1 MTSTGW
7 VTVTSTV
14 LVSALV
20 EVVFDFFI
28 FSFLVAIGSLPVG
41 PGTLC
46 TSFMC
51 WAVAFSETNA
61 LLQILHL
68 KVLD

>member
-1 MTSTGW
+1 MTSMGC

-14 LVSALV
+14 VVAVCVSAVV
-20 EVVFDFFI
+20 EADSDFF
-28 FSFLVAIGSLPVG
+28 FRGFLGADGSLPVG

-46 TSFMC
+46 TNFMC

-61 LLQILHL
+61 LPQT
-68 KVLD
+68 